1 MTDPSL
7 PNDAAALLTDWVG
20 EGWTA
25 QALAGDASA
34 RRYFRVACADGGT
47 RMLAYYPPEVRSQL
61 QRFLDAYRAVQ
72 PHAYVPKVM
81 GQSAEAALQ
90 QDVGDTTLF
99 DVLHRNR
106 EEGVRWYRKA
116 ITLLVYFQKAGDVG
130 INPPFTAD
138 FFMNE
143 LEMSR
148 EFYVEKLMGVPP
160 EPSIRLRP
168 LLRKLSDNIALHP
181 YVLCHRDFHGQNIHI
196 LSEKLYLIDYQD
208 LRMGPDT
215 YDLASLLRDR
225 GVARVL
231 GDTTELE
238 LVDYYATWRTVGVP
252 GRSPLPHGER
262 RSMRRRYFEV
272 LLQRSLKILGTFS
285 KQPLVRGR
293 MGYLDFIPP
302 TLESVQR
309 CLDELPNYRPIAEVL
324 PMRFSPHQARA
335 RAERI
340 FDGETQDHPAAR

>member
-7 PNDAAALLTDWVG
+7 PSDAAALLTDWVG

-34 RRYFRVACADGGT
+34 RRYFRVACADGT
-47 RMLAYYPPEVRSQL
+47 PRILAYYPPEVRSQL
-61 QRFLDAYRAVQ
+61 SRFLDAYRAVQ
-72 PHAYVPKVM
+72 PHAYVPRVLR
-81 GQSAEAALQ
+81 QSEGASLQ
-90 QDVGDTTLF
+90 EDVGDVTLF
-99 DVLHRNR
+99 EVLHRDR
-106 EEGVRWYRKA
+106 QEGVRWYRKA

-130 INPPFTAD
+130 INPPFAAD
-138 FFMNE
+138 FFMTE

-148 EFYVEKLMGVPP
+148 EFYVEKLMGVPR
-160 EPSIRLRP
+160 ERAQRLRP

-181 YVLCHRDFHGQNIHI
+181 YVLCHRDYHGQNIHI
-196 LSEKLYLIDYQD
+196 LNDKLYLIDYQD
-208 LRMGPDT
+208 MRMGPDA

-231 GDTTELE
+231 GDDTELE

-252 GRSPLPHGER
+252 GRSPLPQGER

-285 KQPLVRGR
+285 RQPLERGR

-302 TLESVQR
+302 TLESVRR
-309 CLDELPNYRPIAEVL
+309 CLDELPNYREIAEIL
-324 PMRFSPHQARA
+324 PMELSVERARA

-340 FDGETQDHPAAR
+340 FDGQTQDHTAAR